1 MNDDR
6 FGGASAVLADGDVVV
21 IGGGM
26 VATGERYDVK
36 NDEWS
41 SLAQMDEVRYGPGA
55 AILPDGRVLVVG
67 GDPAGNPDKIW
78 KTTTI
83 YDPDSDS
90 WEPGEPMSIERFKPF
105 AVALADGRVL
115 VAGGM
120 SKRAYLKSAEIYD
133 PQTQSWS
140 KAADMTM
147 TREGASAALLPDGRV
162 LLAGGQT
169 SKSEKATLF
178 YQPQLQIRLLFSEA
192 ARLQVDRQD
201 VLQNLSYSI
210 DGGSLP
216 GFWRRGSCCSIG
228 GAPRHY
234 AGYCAERIEH
244 PNQTHSR
251 HFRR

>member
-1 MNDDR
+1 M
-6 FGGASAVLADGDVVV
+6 
-21 IGGGM
+21 
-26 VATGERYDVK
+26 
-36 NDEWS
+36 
-41 SLAQMDEVRYGPGA
+41 GPGA

-115 VAGGM
+115 VAGGWGTV
-120 SKRAYLKSAEIYD
+120 SALVYD
-133 PQTQSWS
+133 PEKDSW
-140 KAADMTM
+140 AET
-147 TREGASAALLPDGRV
+147 ASLPKKIFEAMGALLPDGRV

-210 DGGSLP
+210 DGGAYQAFGEEDRVVVSEEHLDITLDIVPKGSNIRIKLTAGIFADEAGNENEEAITGSLV
-216 GFWRRGSCCSIG
+216 
-228 GAPRHY
+228 Y
-234 AGYCAERIEH
+234 
-244 PNQTHSR
+244 N
-251 HFRR
+251 

>member
-41 SLAQMDEVRYGPGA
+41 SLAQMDEVRYGPG
-55 AILPDGRVLVVG
+55 
-67 GDPAGNPDKIW
+67 
-78 KTTTI
+78 
-83 YDPDSDS
+83 
-90 WEPGEPMSIERFKPF
+90 
-105 AVALADGRVL
+105 
-115 VAGGM
+115 
-120 SKRAYLKSAEIYD
+120 
-133 PQTQSWS
+133 
-140 KAADMTM
+140 
-147 TREGASAALLPDGRV
+147 AALLPDGRV

-210 DGGSLP
+210 DGGAYQAFGEEDRVVVSEEHLDITLDIVPKGSNIRIKLAAGIFADEAGNENEEAITDSLV
-216 GFWRRGSCCSIG
+216 
-228 GAPRHY
+228 Y
-234 AGYCAERIEH
+234 
-244 PNQTHSR
+244 N
-251 HFRR
+251 